1 LLITLSRRRKTSGMK
16 KVQVGVSNKMPKF
29 HMPSTHAEVDVI
41 NKLIKYKNLP
51 KSIDLLVIKININN
65 ELINSKPCYH
75 CIKFII
81 RKHREINIKNIYF
94 SNENGE
100 IEELNISKININE
113 MYVSS
118 GMRKKYIT
126 NT

>member
-1 LLITLSRRRKTSGMK
+1 MINSNMFMISCIIEGIVIVLLLY
-16 KVQVGVSNKMPKF
+16 
-29 HMPSTHAEVDVI
+29 VI